1 MRDFPPPL
9 TNGTRFHFSTTAN
22 NMGSLVSTLELGEP
36 DLLIVFADLAPTP
49 EELARVLAG
58 LKQAIVIVL
67 LPVSRAGLELKGPG
81 RRDSGQNTTEY
92 GVFIAGVVVVVLVV
106 VGIFT
111 GALKTLW
118 EKVAA
123 LITGG

>member
-1 MRDFPPPL
+1 MK
-9 TNGTRFHFSTTAN
+9 
-22 NMGSLVSTLELGEP
+22 ELNARLQI
-36 DLLIVFADLAPTP
+36 LLIRAD
-49 EELARVLAG
+49 
-58 LKQAIVIVL
+58 
-67 LPVSRAGLELKGPG
+67 LELKGLE
-81 RRDSGQNTTEY
+81 RSISGQNTTEY

>member
-1 MRDFPPPL
+1 MKEL
-9 TNGTRFHFSTTAN
+9 NTR
-22 NMGSLVSTLELGEP
+22 LQI
-36 DLLIVFADLAPTP
+36 LLI
-49 EELARVLAG
+49 
-58 LKQAIVIVL
+58 
-67 LPVSRAGLELKGPG
+67 RAGLELKGLG

-92 GVFIAGVVVVVLVV
+92 GVFIAGVVVVVLLV

-123 LITGG
+123 LITGQ